1 MYRNA
6 GSCHFY
12 SIFLALCISKS
23 AFLIKKINSNNN
35 NSNDID
41 NADGDDDDNDNGNG
55 NGNDND
61 NYNQRTDDI

>member
-23 AFLIKKINSNNN
+23 FLIKEINSNNN
-35 NSNDID
+35 SSNDID
-41 NADGDDDDNDNGNG
+41 NADDDDDDNDNGNG
-55 NGNDND
+55 NGNGND